1 MAVFWFGWAKKLK
14 NVFTK
19 KEADSLY
26 LQKTNSQPQ
35 TVAGQT
41 VFSKTEEVI
50 KINSNSDTATY
61 LSGYKS
67 NNERI
72 WYFGKSSS
80 TSNNLVIGADKS
92 DIKLEPKGKVDLS
105 NKKIS
110 WLADPTA
117 DQDAANKRY
126 VDNNTLPKRFET
138 DINELKRLTKLN
150 TYNYPNNNAEI
161 NWSVTANTVDF
172 TRPVYISFKQS
183 NYDSGAILKSYNY
196 VVNFL
201 EENNWYYLNDN
212 VSIKYFRQNSAYEI
226 EWKLS
231 NLPSREVMGYITL
244 KYTPKT
250 L

>member
-1 MAVFWFGWAKKLK
+1 MAVFWFGWGKKLK

-26 LQKTNSQPQ
+26 LP
-35 TVAGQT
+35 
-41 VFSKTEEVI
+41 
-50 KINSNSDTATY
+50 
-61 LSGYKS
+61 
-67 NNERI
+67 
-72 WYFGKSSS
+72 KSS
-80 TSNNLVIGADKS
+80 
-92 DIKLEPKGKVDLS
+92 
-105 NKKIS
+105 
-110 WLADPTA
+110 
-117 DQDAANKRY
+117 AA
-126 VDNNTLPKRFET
+126 

-150 TYNYPNNNAEI
+150 TYKDPDNNAPI
-161 NWSVTANTVDF
+161 NWNVIANTVDF

-212 VSIKYFRQNSAYEI
+212 VSIKYFSRNSSYII
-226 EWKLS
+226 EWKSS
-231 NLPSREVMGYITL
+231 NLPGREVLGYITL